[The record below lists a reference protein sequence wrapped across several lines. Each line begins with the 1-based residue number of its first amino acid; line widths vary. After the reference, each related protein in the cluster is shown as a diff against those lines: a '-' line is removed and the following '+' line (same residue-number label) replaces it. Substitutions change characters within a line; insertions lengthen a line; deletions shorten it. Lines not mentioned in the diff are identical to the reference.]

1 MVTAPRQPDIPEW
14 LRESYPFHT
23 RTLQLGAYRMSFV
36 DEGPADA
43 PAFLL
48 LHGNPTW
55 SFLYR
60 DVIKQ
65 LGSEVRSLAPDYPG
79 FGLSDHPKG
88 YGYTPPEHADWVGA
102 WLRGLELPP
111 FVLVVQDW
119 GGPIGRKSERLL
131 PDPPGW

>member
-1 MVTAPRQPDIPEW
+1 MMMTAPQQPDIPEW

-23 RTLQLGAYRMSFV
+23 RTLQLGAYGMSFV

-60 DVIKQ
+60 DLIQRLRPKYRV
-65 LGSEVRSLAPDYPG
+65 VAPDHVG
-79 FGLSDHPKG
+79 FGLSDQPNSAAYHTLAK
-88 YGYTPPEHADWVGA
+88 H
-102 WLRGLELPP
+102 
-111 FVLVVQDW
+111 
-119 GGPIGRKSERLL
+119 SS
-131 PDPPGW
+131 